1 MLKEYN
7 QIRIGFDTQV
17 LQSNKGGTGIYIQE
31 LIRSLKKVDSR
42 NSYITLNFH
51 NRLPR
56 KNNFTKICNVLID
69 LFYIHFMVPYSVL
82 SKNIDIIH
90 FPANII
96 PIFSPCL
103 SVVTIHDMMF
113 VRYPEF
119 YDPDFLKFARL
130 FFPLS
135 ARRADKII
143 TISEF
148 SKKDIV
154 RFCCVAEE
162 KVEVVYLGVEP
173 EFFRVKDNTANAF
186 VSSRYGLGKKPYVF
200 FAGEFGPR
208 KNLENLIKAIAK
220 LKLMNKCKEIELVLV
235 GARRTTGYLCRI
247 ETLIKELGLEGDV
260 RWLDFV
266 PRSHLRYLLKSARVS
281 VYVSLCEG
289 FGLPIIEAM
298 AIGTPVV
305 CSNGSSMTEIA
316 GNAAV
321 IVDPREVSK
330 IADAIFRLLTQ
341 PKLVA
346 EYIARGKRRALKFTW
361 ENTAAKTIEIYKSL
375 LSAHEKKI

>member
-1 MLKEYN
+1 M
-7 QIRIGFDTQV
+7 V
-17 LQSNKGGTGIYIQE
+17 
-31 LIRSLKKVDSR
+31 
-42 NSYITLNFH
+42 
-51 NRLPR
+51 
-56 KNNFTKICNVLID
+56 TKLCNALID
-69 LFYIHFMVPYSVL
+69 IFYMHCWVPGSVL
-82 SKNIDIIH
+82 LKNIDLIH

-113 VRYPEF
+113 VRYPES
-119 YDPDFLKFARL
+119 YDPDYLKFANL

-154 RFCCVAEE
+154 RFCRVAEE

-173 EFFRVKDNTANAF
+173 EFFQVDANSASAF
-186 VSSRYGLGKKPYVF
+186 VSSQYGIGQKPYVF

-208 KNLENLIKAIAK
+208 KNLENLIRAIAQ
-220 LKLMNKCKEIELVLV
+220 LKVMPKCKEIELVLV
-235 GARRTTGYLCRI
+235 GERRATGYLSYLEILI
-247 ETLIKELGLEGDV
+247 EELGLTGDV

-266 PRSHLRYLLKSARVS
+266 PRAHLRYLLKSARLS
-281 VYVSLCEG
+281 AYVSLCEG

-298 AIGTPVV
+298 ACGTPVV
-305 CSNGSSMTEIA
+305 CSNASSMPEIA

-321 IVDPREVSK
+321 IVDPREVDQ
-330 IADAIFRLLTQ
+330 IADGIFSLLTQ
-341 PKLVA
+341 PELAA
-346 EYIARGKRRALKFTW
+346 EFVARGKRRALHFTW
-361 ENTAAKTIEIYKSL
+361 ENTAVKTIEIYKSL
-375 LSAHEKKI
+375 YSAHVKKI

>member
-1 MLKEYN
+1 M
-7 QIRIGFDTQV
+7 
-17 LQSNKGGTGIYIQE
+17 
-31 LIRSLKKVDSR
+31 
-42 NSYITLNFH
+42 
-51 NRLPR
+51 
-56 KNNFTKICNVLID
+56 
-69 LFYIHFMVPYSVL
+69 
-82 SKNIDIIH
+82 
-90 FPANII
+90 

-113 VRYPEF
+113 VRYPKS
-119 YDPDFLKFARL
+119 YDPDYLKFASL

-154 RFCCVAEE
+154 RYCRVAEE

-173 EFFRVKDNTANAF
+173 EFFHVDANTANAF
-186 VSSRYGLGKKPYVF
+186 VSSRYGLGQKPYVF

-208 KNLENLIKAIAK
+208 KNLENLIRAIAQ
-220 LKLMNKCKEIELVLV
+220 LKLMPRCKEIELVLV
-235 GARRTTGYLCRI
+235 GERRTTGYLSHLEI
-247 ETLIKELGLEGDV
+247 LIKELGLVGDV

-298 AIGTPVV
+298 ASGTPVV
-305 CSNGSSMTEIA
+305 CSNGSSMAEIA

-321 IVDPREVSK
+321 IVDPREVGH
-330 IADAIFRLLTQ
+330 IANAIFNLLTQ
-341 PKLVA
+341 PNLVA
-346 EYIARGKRRALKFTW
+346 EYIERGKRRALQFTW
-361 ENTAAKTIEIYKSL
+361 ENTAVKTIEVYKSL
-375 LSAHEKKI
+375 FRSHVKKL

>member
-1 MLKEYN
+1 M
-7 QIRIGFDTQV
+7 
-17 LQSNKGGTGIYIQE
+17 QSNKGGTGIYIQE
-31 LIRSLKKVDSR
+31 LFRSLKKIDNR
-42 NSYITLNFH
+42 NSYVTLNSH
-51 NRLPR
+51 KRLPR
-56 KNNFTKICNVLID
+56 KNLVTKICNVLID
-69 LFYIHFMVPYSVL
+69 LFYMHFGVPYSVL
-82 SKNIDIIH
+82 LQNIDLIH

-113 VRYPEF
+113 VRYPET
-119 YDPDFLKFARL
+119 YDPDYLKFANL
-130 FFPLS
+130 FFSLS

-154 RFCCVAEE
+154 RFCRVAAE

-173 EFFRVKDNTANAF
+173 EFFHVDANMASAF
-186 VSSRYGLGKKPYVF
+186 VSSQYGIGQKPYVF

-208 KNLENLIKAIAK
+208 KNLENLIRAVAR
-220 LKLMNKCKEIELVLV
+220 LKVMPKCKEIELVLV
-235 GARRTTGYLCRI
+235 GERRANGYLSYLKI
-247 ETLIKELGLEGDV
+247 LIKELGLAGDV

-266 PRSHLRYLLKSARVS
+266 PRSHLRYLLKSASVC

-305 CSNGSSMTEIA
+305 CSNGSSMAEIA

-321 IVDPREVSK
+321 VVDPREVGQ
-330 IADAIFRLLTQ
+330 IAEGIFSLLTR
-341 PKLVA
+341 PDLAGGYV
-346 EYIARGKRRALKFTW
+346 ARGKRRALQFTW
-361 ENTAAKTIEIYKSL
+361 ENTAVKTIEIYKSL
-375 LSAHEKKI
+375 FSAHIRKI